1 MAADLQ
7 NILERLEKAQE
18 KTDDNIG
25 MLFKGIS
32 RLDTSIAVLDNTVD
46 SYRNYVVV
54 LENNL
59 NDKIDN
65 KIETHRLGCGAST
78 LFNME
83 KEGLVRDVRSFSRN
97 HPLISAGSVAGVII
111 AVLELARGII

>member
-7 NILERLEKAQE
+7 SILERLEKAQE

-32 RLDTSIAVLDNTVD
+32 RLDTNIAVLDNTVD
-46 SYRNYVVV
+46 SYRNYVAV

-59 NDKIDN
+59 NNKIDN
-65 KIETHRLGCGAST
+65 KIYTHRLSCGAST
-78 LFNME
+78 LFDME
-83 KEGLVRDVRSFSRN
+83 KEGIIRDVRSFSRN
-97 HPLISAGSVAGVII
+97 HPLISAGSIAGAIV
-111 AVLELARGII
+111 AVLELVRGII